1 MWRDRVVEWCTGFYH
16 ITIPQR
22 LASSIFGA
30 LLILVC
36 WYSTTNPLF
45 STPLLQSSSS
55 VSSSRRPSP
64 SCTTTEFSAVLERAA
79 RRSGHTSRR
88 KALVTG
94 AGGFIGSHVA
104 DFVLLNLNFS
114 VVAID
119 DLSGGF
125 MSNLETFIQG
135 GGLVEIGDIKNAS
148 FIDEVFAK
156 HGPFDYVY
164 HIAAYAAE
172 GLSHFIRRFNYENNL
187 VGSVN
192 LLNAAIN
199 QRSELSAFIFTSS
212 IAAYGASDGVPPFTE
227 SSPKTPEDPYGI
239 SKMAFELDLKAAHH
253 MFGLKY
259 IIFRPHNVYGPRQNI
274 ADKFRNAV
282 GIFMNQILRNES
294 ITIFGDGTQKRA
306 FSYITDVSNVIG
318 ASVLFK
324 DAHNN
329 DFFVGNDHEYT
340 VNELAQAVVKAMGST
355 NVSIKHLSKRNEV
368 VDAFPFHEKLRCV
381 FNPPSPVELNRGLQL
396 TADYVRR
403 HGSFEPTGYMN
414 IEIQKMMPPSWALWL
429 QAKPKQ

>member
-1 MWRDRVVEWCTGFYH
+1 MSRILIILAGFVVILFIGVW
-16 ITIPQR
+16 TIR
-22 LASSIFGA
+22 TSGLTN
-30 LLILVC
+30 LLRP
-36 WYSTTNPLF
+36 S
-45 STPLLQSSSS
+45 LQATAA
-55 VSSSRRPSP
+55 SSRREWPACSP
-64 SCTTTEFSAVLERAA
+64 LDFSAVLA
-79 RRSGHTSRR
+79 RHVQRTGSLGGRK

-104 DFVLLNLNFS
+104 DFILLGLNFS

-125 MSNLETFIQG
+125 LSNLEHFRHG
-135 GGLVEIGDIKNAS
+135 GGLVEIGDIKNVS
-148 FIDEVFAK
+148 FIEEVFSK

-192 LLNAAIN
+192 LLNAAIS
-199 QRSELSAFIFTSS
+199 QRTELRAFIFTSS
-212 IAAYGASDGVPPFTE
+212 IAAYGASDGVSPFTE
-227 SSPKTPEDPYGI
+227 TSPKTPEDPYGI

-294 ITIFGDGTQKRA
+294 ITIFGDGTQRRA
-306 FSYITDVSNVIG
+306 FSYITDVANVIG

-324 DAHNN
+324 DAYNN
-329 DFFVGNDHEYT
+329 DFFVGNDQEYT
-340 VNELAQAVVKAMGST
+340 VNELAQAVVKAMGSG
-355 NVSIKHLSKRNEV
+355 NVSINHLPKRNEV
-368 VDAFPFHEKLRCV
+368 IDAFPFHGKLRCV
-381 FNPPSPVELNRGLQL
+381 FNPSTPVELGRGLQQ
-396 TADYVRR
+396 TADYVRQ
-403 HGSFEPTGYMN
+403 HGSFEPTGYMK
-414 IEIQKMMPPSWALWL
+414 IEVQKMMPPSWDQWL
-429 QAKPKQ
+429 HEKPGKT